1 MNKNITEEE
10 LLLRK
15 RARRRLVG
23 AIVLVVAAIIILP
36 MIFDEPKPDA
46 ETHEIDI
53 HLFPKEDITEIPPLV
68 LPSETPPPLG
78 NINETI
84 DQAEFSSALSPDFS
98 DVLQPLDQVYDANE
112 NDENIVKSHIPIP
125 GIKPRFEIAQTVHTK
140 QQLSQASDQY
150 VVQLGAF
157 SDKTKAQQHLNNL
170 KSNGFRSVYT
180 ETHMINGNVVT
191 RVRIGPFSNRNV
203 AELELEK
210 LKRLGLDGVVTPR

>member
-36 MIFDEPKPDA
+36 MIFDEPKPDT

-68 LPSETPPPLG
+68 LPSEDLPQN
-78 NINETI
+78 NIGEVIEPSELPT
-84 DQAEFSSALSPDFS
+84 DFSPDFS
-98 DVLQPLDQVYDANE
+98 QVLQSLDQTDE
-112 NDENIVKSHIPIP
+112 SEEHDENNVKNQIPIP
-125 GIKPRFEIAQTVHTK
+125 GIKPRIEIAQTEQTENIK
-140 QQLSQASDQY
+140 QPNQTSEEF

-157 SDKTKAQQHLNNL
+157 SDKTKAQQQLNNL
-170 KSNGFRSVYT
+170 ISNGINAYT
-180 ETHMINGNVVT
+180 ETHVFNGNVMT
-191 RVRIGPFSNRNV
+191 RVRIGPFSNRIA
-203 AELELEK
+203 AENELEK
-210 LKRLGLDGVVTPR
+210 LKRQGLDGVVTAK